1 MSKIEKKKDPA
12 IKKKKK
18 GISKTKYLNQRTDKT
33 ADPNSRHYVENNRN
47 PSIATKKTYL
57 STSITNANKSKTI
70 KTFSLQFLVQTNC
83 NHDLYTA
90 INEI

>member
-47 PSIATKKTYL
+47 PSIATKKN
-57 STSITNANKSKTI
+57 ISKYVNNQRQRI
-70 KTFSLQFLVQTNC
+70 KNNQNLFPPILVQSNC